1 HDPERWLRKL
11 RRAFR
16 NANDGH
22 DADPSFH
29 IQAIDDALEGE
40 AVAFL
45 KSSPQLR
52 LVVERADAYSA
63 SSDDLLALEDALKE
77 RFAVSYENAQTL
89 ASASAEIAQNDGESL
104 DSYLCRV
111 LTLLRRAGGRDKP
124 LGADQEPLTQL
135 EAFNLDGFIQRFVRG
150 LRNKE
155 LMQEAIYRDVLAA
168 ESLRSAAE
176 VVKRAAKILESR
188 NEEALSQARSAR
200 IPLMEQYIRNRSG
213 VSANEELSRAY
224 RLHPDLI
231 DTWGGSMDNSVPL
244 DSLMARLQPSMAHL
258 GIPGAWSGAHLYAEQ
273 PYYTDRSYPSQHYH
287 DWPTQ
292 PSVNQQVAANSMQ
305 VAAYPVLVPAPAP
318 APAPVP

>member
-1 HDPERWLRKL
+1 MPTAVKHPQNIGTFDGSCDPERWLKKI

-16 NANDGH
+16 NANGGH
-22 DADPSFH
+22 DVEPSFH

-45 KSSPQLR
+45 WSSPQLR

-63 SSDDLLALEDALKE
+63 SSGDLLELEDALKE

-111 LTLLRRAGGRDKP
+111 LALLRRAGGRDKP
-124 LGADQEPLTQL
+124 LGANQEPLTQL
-135 EAFNLDGFIQRFVRG
+135 EAFNLDEFIQRFVRG
-150 LRNKE
+150 LHNKE
-155 LMQEAIYRDVLAA
+155 LIQEAIYRDVLAA
-168 ESLRSAAE
+168 DSLRSAAE
-176 VVKRAAKILESR
+176 VIKRAARILESR
-188 NEEALSQARSAR
+188 KEEALSRARSAR

-224 RLHPDLI
+224 GLHPDLT

-258 GIPGAWSGAHLYAEQ
+258 GIPGAWSGAH
-273 PYYTDRSYPSQHYH
+273 S
-287 DWPTQ
+287 
-292 PSVNQQVAANSMQ
+292 
-305 VAAYPVLVPAPAP
+305 
-318 APAPVP
+318 